1 MFDLSSYKL
10 TLNGKVEEEFKR
22 EIVKLVDESNLEEH
36 FRHINREDFINM
48 MSYFLTTYEGMIVF
62 FISRN
67 TMVWT
72 KRALRACLGDPDRTV
87 GDTVYYNRM
96 PIAMFNL
103 DSPGMD
109 NTLRGRKNTILVSSS
124 SPVFNVVQY
133 DTLGLETEVVSPMK
147 HAWRSLHLDAKDITK
162 IVTSTNSDT
171 HLTESI
177 IDALFY

>member
-10 TLNGKVEEEFKR
+10 TLSGKVEEEFKR
-22 EIVKLVDESNLEEH
+22 EIIKLIDESNLEEH
-36 FRHINREDFINM
+36 FNHINREDFIKM
-48 MSYFLTTYEGMIVF
+48 MCYFLTTGEGMTVF

-67 TMVWT
+67 TMIWT

-87 GDTVYYNRM
+87 GDAVYYNRM
-96 PIAMFNL
+96 PIIMFNL
-103 DSPGMD
+103 DSSGMD
-109 NTLRGRKNTILVSSS
+109 DILKGRKNTTLISSS

-133 DTLGLETEVVSPMK
+133 DELGLETEVLSPLK
-147 HAWRSLHLDAKDITK
+147 HAWRSLHLDAKDIIE

-177 IDALFY
+177 IDALLY